1 MVHNDASG
9 ERWHPHVHYIFSDDS
24 DEMLT
29 NAVLRTLEGQPD
41 DIVGETPAAL
51 DNSVAQSSTTLKE
64 RYIILDL
71 DATGQQVT
79 FAQSLSLDWQ
89 ISETLLTTAPTFS
102 NTSTATSRTGMML
115 QIRGAQGLPAAIA
128 GADHSA
134 VMLERAK
141 VQSKHDIHDAMLNLS
156 EKLQHDLDST
166 QALMRQWNQS

>member
-1 MVHNDASG
+1 MVHNVISG

-29 NAVLRTLEGQPD
+29 NAVLRTLEGQLH
-41 DIVGETPAAL
+41 DIACETPAAH
-51 DNSVAQSSTTLKE
+51 SSTTLKE

-71 DATGQQVT
+71 DATGQKVT
-79 FAQSLSLDWQ
+79 SAQSLSPDWQ